1 MATAPQ
7 GFLAAA
13 APTRT
18 VRVSFT
24 TLFDVAMRQFGDALR
39 WVEIAEANGL
49 SDPWVRD
56 QTTLIIPNT
65 VPAATPTGILG
76 L

>member
-18 VRVSFT
+18 VRVAFT
-24 TLFDVAMRQFGDALR
+24 TLFDVAMRQFGDALH

-49 SDPWVRD
+49 TDPWIGA
-56 QTTLIIPNT
+56 QTTLTIPNV
-65 VPAATPTGILG
+65 VPTATPTGILG

>member
-24 TLFDVAMRQFGDALR
+24 TLFEVAMRQFGDALR

-49 SDPWVRD
+49 SDPWIGG
-56 QTTLIIPNT
+56 QTTLTIPNV
-65 VPAATPTGILG
+65 VPVITPTGILG